1 MARRPDFPRRMA
13 RLIETTNV
21 YRLQLRDMKK
31 ELFLKDQYFTGG
43 VWKAPIGNK

>member
-1 MARRPDFPRRMA
+1 LYLAYPA
-13 RLIETTNV
+13 SVGLIETTNV

-31 ELFLKDQYFTGG
+31 ELFLKDQYLTGG